1 MGAPIEL
8 RALRDINQLA
18 DASAETVRAHIEQMA
33 GVDATVDVTG
43 LTFLAPDDLGQHL
56 GPERTYAG
64 SVPIESPPHGVFCVN
79 LGAQGG
85 AALAAQMTGTSPA
98 DGLSEMQESAL
109 TELTNILAS
118 GFLDGMAD
126 TLSTEITHGP
136 PTIHQGTGPAVA
148 DAIIPASHDDPV
160 LVIVNTQV
168 ALPDVTDTPVTF
180 YLIPDA
186 DQFAALLATLS

>member
-18 DASAETVRAHIEQMA
+18 DASAETVRAHIAQMA

-43 LTFLAPDDLGQHL
+43 LTFLAPADLGQHL
-56 GPERTYAG
+56 GSERTYAG
-64 SVPIESPPHGVFCVN
+64 SVPLESSPHGVFCVN

-85 AALAAQMTGTSPA
+85 AALATQLTGTQPA
-98 DGLSEMQESAL
+98 DGLSDMHESAL

-118 GFLDGMAD
+118 GFLDGIAN
-126 TLSTEITHGP
+126 TLSTEIRHGP
-136 PTIHQGTGPAVA
+136 PTIHHDTGPAVA
-148 DAIIPASHDDPV
+148 DAILPASHEDPLLV
-160 LVIVNTQV
+160 LVNTQITLPAV
-168 ALPDVTDTPVTF
+168 ADTPVTF

-186 DQFAALLATLS
+186 DEFAAVLNDLS